1 MKLFDATLDLARA
14 TRGIERHRITS
25 ANFLM
30 REMILITMAAFPREY
45 SGGALWFITGASA
58 GEATPILSA
67 IDQRITIKT
76 APKKGYKNGDEVVIS
91 PWLDWTLQELE
102 NAVNNVLA
110 HYPVMK
116 RLELPATADGIY
128 ELPREVYDVRRVETK
143 RSDREWQVNHYW
155 EQSGKTVTIH
165 NPSPYIERVRIHY
178 AADHDAIGWGE
189 RIDDSVD
196 GDTLRKLAI
205 LNLWRNE
212 ITTKKRDNAAA
223 VDLYN
228 EAKNYEAEIK
238 RNNTLLNRLLPRDRT
253 FAW

>member
-143 RSDREWQVNHYW
+143 RSDREWLAHSLVVVK
-155 EQSGKTVTIH
+155 S
-165 NPSPYIERVRIHY
+165 RVELLH
-178 AADHDAIGWGE
+178 
-189 RIDDSVD
+189 V
-196 GDTLRKLAI
+196 
-205 LNLWRNE
+205 
-212 ITTKKRDNAAA
+212 A
-223 VDLYN
+223 VPQEY
-228 EAKNYEAEIK
+228 
-238 RNNTLLNRLLPRDRT
+238 
-253 FAW
+253 